1 MTNKELEQK
10 TNRLMILFL
19 EFLTLEELEQ
29 FTDHDANL
37 TKLGN
42 RLQYKIKKWLKE
54 NIVK

>member
-1 MTNKELEQK
+1 MTNKELKQK
-10 TNRLMILFL
+10 AHHLMILFL

-29 FTDHDANL
+29 FTKHDGNL

-42 RLQYKIKKWLKE
+42 RLQSKIKKWLKE